1 MRQFGRAMRSDNSD
15 SGVSWREAI
24 FDDAGG
30 RRRAA
35 WMRGTGL
42 WLLVAATFL
51 LLLVNIQHDN
61 TRCAQDCFD
70 GGLRTYEPDHP
81 WTSYQNAWQWDAMF
95 VLGIAPLVAAAGG
108 AFAVRHADGASRA
121 ARALPALALALAV
134 AWIAWRVAAPPVD
147 R

>member
-1 MRQFGRAMRSDNSD
+1 MRQFGRGTASSNSD
-15 SGVSWREAI
+15 SGVSWREAV

-30 RRRAA
+30 RRGA
-35 WMRGTGL
+35 WMRGTGS
-42 WLLVAATFL
+42 WLLVTAAFL

-61 TRCAQDCFD
+61 TRCGQDCFD
-70 GGLRTYEPDHP
+70 GGLRTYEPGHP

-95 VLGIAPLVAAAGG
+95 VLGIAPIVAAVG
-108 AFAVRHADGASRA
+108 AMFALRRADSAPRA
-121 ARALPALALALAV
+121 ARAVPALALALVV